1 MNLENKKCVP
11 CEGTGEP
18 LTKKES
24 ERLLEEIDNWEIIDN
39 KLIEKDFSFRN
50 FKEAMGFVNKVA
62 DIAELE
68 RHHPNI
74 YIYDYKN
81 VKVSLLTH
89 AIKGLSENDFIV
101 AAKIDNVRSD

>member
-1 MNLENKKCVP
+1 MLNKKLI
-11 CEGTGEP
+11 GT
-18 LTKKES
+18 
-24 ERLLEEIDNWEIIDN
+24 
-39 KLIEKDFSFRN
+39 DFSFRET
-50 FKEAMGFVNKVA
+50 KEAMGYVNKVA

-74 YIYDYKN
+74 YMYDYKN

-101 AAKIDNVRSD
+101 AAKIDNVRSN